1 MTTLASMIP
10 ARAVRAPEVDD
21 DWKKVISLQLRAQ
34 QEETDVA
41 TAKPVRELVVT
52 ANEEALNT
60 ALMEH
65 QIQPEKI
72 ISVMLEPRQHLAIG
86 DYEAKYRV
94 VYRL

>member
-1 MTTLASMIP
+1 VNCTAQQQREESDMATAS
-10 ARAVRAPEVDD
+10 AVRE
-21 DWKKVISLQLRAQ
+21 I
-34 QEETDVA
+34 
-41 TAKPVRELVVT
+41 VVS

-60 ALMEH
+60 AIMEN

-72 ISVMLEPRQHLAIG
+72 ISVMLEPRRQLAIG